1 MFNILYGKS
10 DLPTDNNYLWRLCET
25 LDSLKLIIFFYLLL
39 SEIEFIVS
47 ISQECK
53 LIITGLSLTFLCIY
67 QILNKWNSHILE
79 KISTVSNLSKLY
91 LNQDI
96 LITGVFSSKFMWNP
110 TISILNMLYLPYFLK
125 GSMGDLK

>member
-1 MFNILYGKS
+1 MLYGKS
-10 DLPTDNNYLWRLCET
+10 NLPTDNNYLWRICEI
-25 LDSLKLIIFFYLLL
+25 LDSLKLIIFFYMIL

-53 LIITGLSLTFLCIY
+53 LIITGLSLAFLCIY

-79 KISTVSNLSKLY
+79 KIPTVGNLSKLY

-96 LITGVFSSKFMWNP
+96 LITGVFSSKFM
-110 TISILNMLYLPYFLK
+110 
-125 GSMGDLK
+125 